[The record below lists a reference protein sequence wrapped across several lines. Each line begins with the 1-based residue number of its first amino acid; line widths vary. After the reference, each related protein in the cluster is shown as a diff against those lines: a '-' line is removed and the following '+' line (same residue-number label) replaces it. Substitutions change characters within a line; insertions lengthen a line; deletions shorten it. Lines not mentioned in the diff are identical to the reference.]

1 MPPELPAT
9 LADVRSNGSATDW
22 CLCGFEGAAL
32 QLQPYVLE
40 AATLGAG
47 GCNPMDVLEAVTR
60 RAQPATP
67 RAPGAAVRLI
77 GSGSG
82 GVAELASHL
91 SQDNLFYGFVRTTE
105 AIDR

>member
-1 MPPELPAT
+1 M
-9 LADVRSNGSATDW
+9 D
-22 CLCGFEGAAL
+22 
-32 QLQPYVLE
+32 VLE
-40 AATLGAG
+40 AATLRAQ
-47 GCNPMDVLEAVTR
+47 PATP